1 MLVSRRNFDSIAC
14 SHFIPSLR
22 LHLLQSSLG
31 CRRGCRRRRLR
42 LDATMATTR
51 LLCLLVVAISSLSL
65 ASVARR
71 SPQSSWRVSL
81 SLSLPLSFASSLSF
95 ACSLSLLTSRGSKWK
110 PNWLS
115 LNSRRLPMQFA
126 ACLHYCLHH
135 QLTQPPTYARWLAG
149 SQRNVA

>member
-81 SLSLPLSFASSLSF
+81 SLSPSLF
-95 ACSLSLLTSRGSKWK
+95 RLLSLFCLLALFVDLA
-110 PNWLS
+110 WLK
-115 LNSRRLPMQFA
+115 ME
-126 ACLHYCLHH
+126 
-135 QLTQPPTYARWLAG
+135 TKLA
-149 SQRNVA
+149 VA